1 MGNERRK
8 NRKGKGKG
16 KKGAS
21 LSGIEAVTQH
31 PAVKSILEGGL
42 VLLTAIAGGGA
53 GAALGKHSLIAGVP
67 VALFGIY
74 KNNKYLTALGI
85 GLTISN
91 GFQKATSPGA
101 TTQEVEGFDLKQIT
115 EQAKERVGTF
125 FKNFSEKLYINSKPD
140 MQTAGLGEGSQE
152 ERVSYFTNP
161 YSPKE
166 IDMSAIDRVQ
176 EEIAEMNRGTSGMSD
191 IGETEREF

>member
-1 MGNERRK
+1 MGNERGK
-8 NRKGKGKG
+8 NKKGRGR
-16 KKGAS
+16 KGAS
-21 LSGIEAVTQH
+21 LSSIEAVTQH

-53 GAALGKHSLIAGVP
+53 GAALGKHSLVAGVP

-91 GFQKATSPGA
+91 GFQKATSPGT
-101 TTQEVEGFDLKQIT
+101 TTQGVDGFDLKQIT
-115 EQAKERVGTF
+115 AQAKDRVGTF
-125 FKNFSEKLYINSKPD
+125 FKNFSEKLYLNPKPD
-140 MQTAGLGEGSQE
+140 TQTAGLGEASQD

-161 YSPKE
+161 YSSKE
-166 IDMSAIDRVQ
+166 IDMSALDRVEDQ
-176 EEIAEMNRGTSGMSD
+176 IAEMTRERAELSD
-191 IGETEREF
+191 IGETDREF